1 MLTSASGTDVEAKMQ
16 GGKLYYLSLARS
28 PSADYARSS
37 SYHFGVVFN
46 FDGDWFNQRY
56 KGKAVDYWERMWA
69 AERAHAVAAGQQSQR
84 TSEQEDRVLSDKPTI
99 AFPSDATDLV
109 LEVHILAVPSTDS
122 FEKMKGTIRGIIF
135 EAKRMGIPVYV
146 YNDRSKWLIQDTRA
160 NVLDSEYIASLTG
173 TRPEPR
179 SMSSYEYRDDFKK
192 WRELYYASDED
203 KLSKKARDELYNL
216 FAYSDRASVLAND
229 IHNARK
235 DAGTSL
241 QKLMS
246 IFKKVGVTTAKEY
259 VAFLKDKWKKSGYGW

>member
-1 MLTSASGTDVEAKMQ
+1 L
-16 GGKLYYLSLARS
+16 GKN
-28 PSADYARSS
+28 
-37 SYHFGVVFN
+37 V
-46 FDGDWFNQRY
+46 
-56 KGKAVDYWERMWA
+56 
-69 AERAHAVAAGQQSQR
+69 ERADAVAAGQQSQR